1 MTMNQYI
8 VYLVIRINVEMPNA
22 SPRRDTPR
30 ILYIYTLPAF
40 SRDLEFS
47 FSDITRVFQYRVYNS
62 PPIVLVFKLYL
73 NIGRIFNDFAISP
86 RIIII
91 IQQQIYVINK

>member
-30 ILYIYTLPAF
+30 ILYIFILPAF

-47 FSDITRVFQYRVYNS
+47 FPDITRVFQYRVYDNS
-62 PPIVLVFKLYL
+62 SLFLVFEFD
-73 NIGRIFNDFAISP
+73 IGRIFNDFAISP

>member
-30 ILYIYTLPAF
+30 ILYIYVLCPPFLATWSSLF
-40 SRDLEFS
+40 QISREFFNIES
-47 FSDITRVFQYRVYNS
+47 TITRPCF
-62 PPIVLVFKLYL
+62 LYL
-73 NIGRIFNDFAISP
+73 NSILGEFLTIL
-86 RIIII
+86 
-91 IQQQIYVINK
+91 QYLLE

>member
-30 ILYIYTLPAF
+30 ILYIYIYTLPAF

-47 FSDITRVFQYRVYNS
+47 FPDITRVFQYRVYDNS
-62 PPIVLVFKLYL
+62 SLFLVFEFD
-73 NIGRIFNDFAISP
+73 IGRIFNDFAISP